1 MTELF
6 NPSPLVLSTLQ
17 NLSLVLD
24 RSTSLTRS
32 PGGSGLAVGHSE
44 ARAFGGIAMP
54 MARTGQSMPAKV
66 RYGAITVTPRAQG
79 SAFSR
84 RPGVHPAIDRAY
96 DNPGVRFGDRVRGGA
111 RPASSAGETSCHFS
125 QTSVSKTSP
134 IREMIK
140 ATRSGRRRTG
150 SRAAAHVLYVEREGA
165 PEQIRGKGQERLSG
179 EAFTA
184 EIERRGLDR
193 SAVAQ
198 QAYIERAGAAEG
210 MERKPGRRITD
221 EELDAL
227 DEASFG
233 TIGETVEERT
243 RFWRAVEEAEATPK
257 GDRVTVKPAENPA
270 WWARVAEHIE
280 QAPPVAQKPIR
291 DALVRNDGAPFDI
304 KLTTDKAFALHQ
316 WAVGLDTEAPL
327 EISPGRG
334 GRTQTRVIAELPH
347 EIDGRERLQIVRDF
361 TQKLAE
367 KGFPYWAVIHAPDGN
382 NDARNFH
389 VHIAYYDRPA
399 AKIQGSDGKGD
410 VWDFEIQEE
419 RRYPNRTKYL
429 VRPYQQNRRRETNDQ
444 DWVTELRKHWE
455 TVSNRVLEEAGV
467 SKRYNLGTYESMGI
481 DLEPLKHINSRTF
494 NKERKG
500 ELTEEGP
507 VLARRQWDTVH
518 DRLVR
523 EHEDRARKREGS
535 IAGMADHAARLV
547 APQSYGSHRVAEVK
561 RLGEMGVKASF
572 QLALL
577 ELNQDLTRLVADRIT
592 SRPKLMMNAADH
604 EDRKARRQS
613 TLPDAA
619 PQDRAVAGAE
629 LFGLNRRSEIATFM
643 TLVYDG
649 ALRLDRDNEQRSQ
662 AARNNVRLIV
672 RELKA
677 WMAEPARPLQVA
689 RRYAPEA
696 VQSLDDPA
704 RTERRES
711 SRGALQEGFREAV
724 EGRSTEILHAL
735 KAELAHRSVPQAA
748 QSAPAAAPPS
758 AASQKERPVATASP
772 TVSSPPAKPSD
783 ERTKPRYTPG
793 RPDGIAPQIGR
804 TGFRPRPEHADLGRF
819 LHRPT
824 LSTGAPR
831 PQEPTRETLRTRQA
845 STSLQAEPGLPHT
858 GGRSGHGSPTAGAA
872 KHQETRAR
880 SEQPS
885 SGMPRVS
892 HGPIHAHTD
901 DAGPP
906 GILDTNP
913 GNRPGAPSPA
923 QLETPVT
930 IGQPIETSPGASRAA
945 DTHSGQA
952 IESRVPIVT
961 YAGRGC
967 GRTSPEQPA
976 SPKRRD
982 SHPAPSVA
990 PPALNLGQRRTESET
1005 ARAGGEGVGSVSPS
1019 VAIGAATGSEDERLQ
1034 PGLTADSS
1042 SVPPSSGIV
1051 GSPVGRGPLDEAQ
1064 GRGEPMAPN
1073 LAASVNGEGATRPVV
1088 ATEPVA
1094 AAHGPV
1100 SPVASPAVETM
1111 RIVGAKRPGKKSRT
1125 RDRSFER

>member
-1 MTELF
+1 MTALF

-24 RSTSLTRS
+24 RSTSLSRS
-32 PGGSGLAVGHSE
+32 PGVSGLAVGHSE
-44 ARAFGGIAMP
+44 ARAFGGLAMP

-84 RPGVHPAIDRAY
+84 SPGVHPAIDRAY

-111 RPASSAGETSCHFS
+111 RPTSSAGETTCHFS

-140 ATRSGRRRTG
+140 AARGGRRLTG

-165 PEQIRGKGQERLSG
+165 PEQIRGKSQERLSG

-210 MERKPGRRITD
+210 IERKPGRRITD

-233 TIGETVEERT
+233 TIGDTVEERT
-243 RFWRAVEEAEATPK
+243 RFWLAVEEAEATPK
-257 GDRVTVKPAENPA
+257 GDRVTIKPAENPA
-270 WWARVAEHIE
+270 WWARVAEHID
-280 QAPPVAQKPIR
+280 QAPPAAQKAIR
-291 DALVRNDGAPFDI
+291 DALARADGEPFDV
-304 KLTTDKAFALHQ
+304 KLSTDKAFALHQ

-367 KGFPYWAVIHAPDGN
+367 KGFPYWAVIHAPDAN

-429 VRPYQQNRRRETNDQ
+429 VRPYQQNRLRETNDQ

-518 DRLVR
+518 DRLVK

-547 APQSYGSHRVAEVK
+547 APQAYGSHRVAEVK

-577 ELNQDLTRLVADRIT
+577 ELHQDLTRLVSDRIA
-592 SRPKLMMNAADH
+592 SRPKLIMNAADK
-604 EDRKARRQS
+604 EEQKTRKKRGEA
-613 TLPDAA
+613 LDAP
-619 PQDRAVAGAE
+619 PQDRPVAGAG
-629 LFGLNRRSEIATFM
+629 LFGLSRRSEMVQFLTTI
-643 TLVYDG
+643 YDG
-649 ALRLDRDNEQRSQ
+649 ALRIDAEN
-662 AARNNVRLIV
+662 ARRTETARHNVRLIV
-672 RELKA
+672 QELKNWIA
-677 WMAEPARPLQVA
+677 NPARPLHA
-689 RRYAPEA
+689 TRRYSPEA
-696 VQSLDDPA
+696 IQGLDDPA
-704 RTERRES
+704 RSERRETQ
-711 SRGALQEGFREAV
+711 RAALQQGFREVSERQSA
-724 EGRSTEILHAL
+724 EILGAIAKTVAADPRTVRAPQETASRSNQEAGTPPSTATRASERRTAEPKAPAARPSRPWQSPAAAVAEPRRPIQEPVRTAGEASRSGTTGLRPRPQHPLEAL
-735 KAELAHRSVPQAA
+735 GLGQPARSSGAPTAAKTPDPSAAGRPATRDAREPGPKPEASTTPSPRPSQTTPARRGAETIPPATEARAA
-748 QSAPAAAPPS
+748 PAKGPSGPAATRAKTAVIQPAAAP
-758 AASQKERPVATASP
+758 AAVVPARDAVPTTPGVTPRPTPAATAVAPKPVIKAEP
-772 TVSSPPAKPSD
+772 TPATAGARPRTEPSQSATPKPPTGPAPATTERSPPA
-783 ERTKPRYTPG
+783 
-793 RPDGIAPQIGR
+793 
-804 TGFRPRPEHADLGRF
+804 
-819 LHRPT
+819 
-824 LSTGAPR
+824 
-831 PQEPTRETLRTRQA
+831 
-845 STSLQAEPGLPHT
+845 
-858 GGRSGHGSPTAGAA
+858 
-872 KHQETRAR
+872 
-880 SEQPS
+880 
-885 SGMPRVS
+885 
-892 HGPIHAHTD
+892 
-901 DAGPP
+901 
-906 GILDTNP
+906 
-913 GNRPGAPSPA
+913 SPA
-923 QLETPVT
+923 QKTAVPEARTASRSAPTTRIADGPTAAPKTSERRGGRAFAPPNVAAIMEDHGGRRSTPPVT
-930 IGQPIETSPGASRAA
+930 KPKP
-945 DTHSGQA
+945 
-952 IESRVPIVT
+952 
-961 YAGRGC
+961 
-967 GRTSPEQPA
+967 PE
-976 SPKRRD
+976 
-982 SHPAPSVA
+982 PAPTPTVTPK
-990 PPALNLGQRRTESET
+990 PPE
-1005 ARAGGEGVGSVSPS
+1005 P
-1019 VAIGAATGSEDERLQ
+1019 AAEL
-1034 PGLTADSS
+1034 
-1042 SVPPSSGIV
+1042 
-1051 GSPVGRGPLDEAQ
+1051 
-1064 GRGEPMAPN
+1064 
-1073 LAASVNGEGATRPVV
+1073 
-1088 ATEPVA
+1088 
-1094 AAHGPV
+1094 
-1100 SPVASPAVETM
+1100 
-1111 RIVGAKRPGKKSRT
+1111 RITGAKRPEKRRRE
-1125 RDRSFER
+1125 RDRGRER

>member
-1 MTELF
+1 
-6 NPSPLVLSTLQ
+6 
-17 NLSLVLD
+17 
-24 RSTSLTRS
+24 
-32 PGGSGLAVGHSE
+32 
-44 ARAFGGIAMP
+44 

-84 RPGVHPAIDRAY
+84 SPGVHPAIDRAY

-111 RPASSAGETSCHFS
+111 RPTSSAGETTCHFS

-140 ATRSGRRRTG
+140 AARGGRRLTG

-210 MERKPGRRITD
+210 MERKPCHRITD

-243 RFWRAVEEAEATPK
+243 RFWLAVEEAEATPK
-257 GDRVTVKPAENPA
+257 GDRVTIKPAENPA
-270 WWARVAEHIE
+270 WWARVAEHVD
-280 QAPPVAQKPIR
+280 QAPPAAQKPIR
-291 DALVRNDGAPFDI
+291 DALARDDGDPFDI
-304 KLTTDKAFALHQ
+304 KLTIDKAFALHQ
-316 WAVGLDTEAPL
+316 WAVGLDPEAPL

-367 KGFPYWAVIHAPDGN
+367 KGFPYWAVIHAPDAN

-399 AKIQGSDGKGD
+399 AKIQGSSGKGD

-429 VRPYQQNRRRETNDQ
+429 VRPYQQNRLRETNDQ

-518 DRLVR
+518 DRLVK

-577 ELNQDLTRLVADRIT
+577 ELNQDLTRLVTDRIT
-592 SRPKLMMNAADH
+592 SRPKLMMNAADK
-604 EDRKARRQS
+604 EEQKNRKKRGEA
-613 TLPDAA
+613 LDAP
-619 PQDRAVAGAE
+619 PQDRPVAGAG
-629 LFGLNRRSEIATFM
+629 LFGLSHQSEVVRFLTTI
-643 TLVYDG
+643 YDG
-649 ALRLDRDNEQRSQ
+649 ALRLDAEN
-662 AARNNVRLIV
+662 ARRTETARHNVRLIV
-672 RELKA
+672 QELKA

-724 EGRSTEILHAL
+724 ESRSAEILRAL
-735 KAELAHRSVPQAA
+735 KAELAHRSLPQAA

-772 TVSSPPAKPSD
+772 TVSSPLAKPSGG
-783 ERTKPRYTPG
+783 RTKPRYTPG
-793 RPDGIAPQIGR
+793 RLDGPAPQIGQ

-824 LSTGAPR
+824 VGTGAPR
-831 PQEPTRETLRTRQA
+831 PPEPTRETSRTHQA
-845 STSLQAEPGLPHT
+845 FTSPQAEPGLPHT
-858 GGRSGHGSPTAGAA
+858 GGRFGHDSPTAGAPM
-872 KHQETRAR
+872 HPETCAR
-880 SEQPS
+880 DEQPS

-892 HGPIHAHTD
+892 HGPIDAQAD

-906 GILDTNP
+906 GMLDTTP
-913 GNRPGAPSPA
+913 GNRLGAPSLA

-930 IGQPIETSPGASRAA
+930 IGQPIETSPGAPRAT
-945 DTHSGQA
+945 DTHTREA
-952 IESRVPIVT
+952 IESRVPT
-961 YAGRGC
+961 ASYAGPGG
-967 GRTSPEQPA
+967 GRASPEQPEA
-976 SPKRRD
+976 PQRRG
-982 SHPAPSVA
+982 SHPARSVA
-990 PPALNLGQRRTESET
+990 PLALDRGQRPTESAT

-1019 VAIGAATGSEDERLQ
+1019 VTIGAATGSEDERLQ
-1034 PGLTADSS
+1034 PGLTANGP
-1042 SVPPSSGIV
+1042 SVPSSSGIV
-1051 GSPVGRGPLDEAQ
+1051 GSLVGRGPADEAE
-1064 GRGEPMAPN
+1064 GCGEPMPPN
-1073 LAASVNGEGATRPVV
+1073 LADSVNDEGATRPVPHI
-1088 ATEPVA
+1088 EPVA
-1094 AAHGPV
+1094 AAHASV
-1100 SPVASPAVETM
+1100 SPAATSAVETV
-1111 RIVGAKRPGKKSRT
+1111 RIVGAKRPGKKIRA